1 MESSIEILGLGELAR
16 DLRKLQD
23 KMTKKELIKLLRPGA
38 NILLKEIKA
47 QTPRRT
53 GTLQRSLRLRQGRGD
68 ANAPYASLFTNFK
81 KNYTAR
87 SGKLVYPFYV
97 TFVHFGTVTSAG
109 KRKHRKGA
117 SSGRTRIRAN
127 QFVYRAFSAKVAEAT
142 RVILDK
148 ISKSLEQ

>member
-1 MESSIEILGLGELAR
+1 MASSIEVIGLGELGR
-16 DLRKLQD
+16 DLRKLED

-68 ANAPYASLFTNFK
+68 ANAPYASLLTNFK

-97 TFVHFGTVTSAG
+97 TFVHFGTVTSKG
-109 KRKHRKGA
+109 RRKHRKGA
-117 SSGRTRIRAN
+117 SVGRTRIRAN
-127 QFVYRAFSAKVAEAT
+127 PFIYRAFAAKVSEAA

-148 ISKSLEQ
+148 ISKSIEQ

>member
-1 MESSIEILGLGELAR
+1 MASSIEILGLGELAR

-47 QTPRRT
+47 QAPRRT
-53 GTLQRSLRLRQGRGD
+53 GTLQRSLRLRLGRGS
-68 ANAPYASLFTNFK
+68 ANSPYASLFTTFK
-81 KNYTAR
+81 KNYKAR
-87 SGKLVYPFYV
+87 SGGLVYPFYV
-97 TFVHFGTVTSAG
+97 TFVHFGTVTSIG
-109 KRKHRKGA
+109 RRKHREGA
-117 SSGRTRIRAN
+117 SRGRTRIRAN
-127 QFVYRAFSAKVAEAT
+127 EFIYRAFAAKVSEAA

>member
-1 MESSIEILGLGELAR
+1 MASEIEVIGIDELVK
-16 DLRKLQD
+16 DLRKIEHT
-23 KMTKKELIKLLRPGA
+23 MTKRELIKLIRPGA
-38 NILLKEIKA
+38 RIILNEIKSQA
-47 QTPRRT
+47 PMRK
-53 GTLQRSLRLRQGRGD
+53 GTLKQSLRLRTGRGAAD
-68 ANAPYASLFTNFK
+68 SSYASLFTNFK

-148 ISKSLEQ
+148 ISKAVEQ

>member
-16 DLRKLQD
+16 DLRKLED

-87 SGKLVYPFYV
+87 SGGLVYPFYV
-97 TFVHFGTVTSAG
+97 TFVHFGTVTSERR
-109 KRKHRKGA
+109 RKHREGA
-117 SSGRTRIRAN
+117 SRGRTRIRAN
-127 QFVYRAFSAKVAEAT
+127 EFIYRAFAAKVSEAA
-142 RVILDK
+142 RVIMDE

>member
-1 MESSIEILGLGELAR
+1 MASSIEILGLGELER
-16 DLRKLQD
+16 DLRKLEN

-53 GTLQRSLRLRQGRGD
+53 GTLQRSLRLRQGRGS
-68 ANAPYASLFTNFK
+68 ATAPYASLFTNFK

-97 TFVHFGTVTSAG
+97 TFVHFGTVTSEG

-117 SSGRTRIRAN
+117 SVGRTRIRPN
-127 QFVYRAFSAKVAEAT
+127 PFIYRAFAAKVSEAA

-148 ISKSLEQ
+148 ISKSIEQ